1 MCCGT
6 VRRGIPFQNRSA
18 HAKKTDEE
26 MSLLSSL
33 CNLLPIHDGKIVFYS
48 FTESF
53 ADNPRAIAEEL
64 LRREWKGDL
73 VWVAKDQHQPLEL
86 PQGIRAAVGR
96 CRMRYEL
103 STSQIIVS
111 NTRLPRYWTKGFR
124 KKAGQLYI
132 QTWHGSLGI
141 KKMEAD
147 MPYTSRSYL
156 KRAQMDSERIDYLI
170 SNCRWLT
177 QMFRR
182 CFFYDG
188 EILEIGSPRNDVLVL
203 GTAKRAKTVRA
214 ALGLPPERKLLL
226 YVPTFRDENRTLN
239 PPMPDWKQLGRALTE
254 RFGGEW
260 SILVRMHPSLSREPR
275 EQLSAVREKQ
285 ILDFTNYPDMTDLL
299 VIADAV
305 VTDYSS
311 CIYDFLLTGRPGFIY
326 APDYATYEKQ
336 RGLYY
341 PLKETPFPIAETGEC
356 LAHAVR
362 SFDESAYRIAAE
374 QFLRTRGCVD
384 DGHASGRIADLIESI
399 LNGKEEKA

>member
-1 MCCGT
+1 
-6 VRRGIPFQNRSA
+6 
-18 HAKKTDEE
+18 
-26 MSLLSSL
+26 
-33 CNLLPIHDGKIVFYS
+33 
-48 FTESF
+48 
-53 ADNPRAIAEEL
+53 
-64 LRREWKGDL
+64 
-73 VWVAKDQHQPLEL
+73 
-86 PQGIRAAVGR
+86 
-96 CRMRYEL
+96 
-103 STSQIIVS
+103 
-111 NTRLPRYWTKGFR
+111 
-124 KKAGQLYI
+124 
-132 QTWHGSLGI
+132 
-141 KKMEAD
+141 
-147 MPYTSRSYL
+147 
-156 KRAQMDSERIDYLI
+156 
-170 SNCRWLT
+170 
-177 QMFRR
+177 
-182 CFFYDG
+182 
-188 EILEIGSPRNDVLVL
+188 
-203 GTAKRAKTVRA
+203 
-214 ALGLPPERKLLL
+214 
-226 YVPTFRDENRTLN
+226 
-239 PPMPDWKQLGRALTE
+239 MPDWKQLGRALTE

>member
-53 ADNPRAIAEEL
+53 ADNPRAIAKEL

-73 VWVAKDQHQPLEL
+73 VWVTKDQHQPLEL

-214 ALGLPPERKLLL
+214 ALGLPSERKLLL

-239 PPMPDWKQLGRALTE
+239 PPMPDWEQLVRALTE

-374 QFLRTRGCVD
+374 QFLRTKGCVD